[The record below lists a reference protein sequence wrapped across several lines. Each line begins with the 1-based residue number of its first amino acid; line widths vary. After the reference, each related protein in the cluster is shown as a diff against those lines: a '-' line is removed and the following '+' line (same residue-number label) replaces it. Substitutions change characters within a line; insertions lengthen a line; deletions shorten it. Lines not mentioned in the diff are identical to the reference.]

1 MTDSKPAVRN
11 PWAWVPSL
19 YLAESVPYVMV
30 MTVSV
35 IMYKRLGISNTDIAL
50 YTSWL
55 YLPWVIK
62 PLWSPFVDMFKTK
75 RLWILVTQALIGVV
89 LACVALTIPAS
100 RFFQYTIGL
109 FWLMAFCSATHDI
122 AADGFYMLGLREHQQ
137 AAFVGVRST
146 FYRIGTIAAQGLL
159 VIIAGTI
166 ESHSGLPPVDLKVVS
181 RPANAAVTVEAP
193 QAAPT
198 AGPALAIITEP
209 AVVEIGT
216 APRDG
221 KEVKAIVDEVRAAN
235 IRDGH
240 SDQAAAPSPPPTQE
254 ASWWQRNVSAPWG
267 RMTGSLE
274 AFLREHF
281 GDTRAG
287 EAGRAGNVSIVK
299 VRLSAAPEPGRNVVV
314 VISRAS
320 GDPNIEILEGGRL
333 VFNERNWDKPAG
345 VVLQLDS
352 KVTTRVESV
361 FRATAG
367 NIPLAWSSVFFV
379 LAGVYVVFYVYH
391 KFILPYPPSDRPAVS
406 TGGKSVLGEFFHTF
420 VLFFKKKDLGVLIAF
435 LLFYRFAEAQLV
447 KMVSP
452 FLLDPREIGGLGL
465 TTSEVGWV
473 YGTVGIGCLMIGGL
487 AGGYLISQ
495 QGLRFWLW
503 PMVII
508 MHSPD
513 LMFVYLSYAQP
524 ENLVLINAA
533 VAIEQFGYGFGF
545 TAYMLY
551 MIMVVEGEHKT
562 AHFAICTG
570 IMALGMMLPG
580 MWSGWLQDTIGYRHF
595 FLWVVL
601 STIPGFLV
609 AALVKIDPG
618 FGRKKAEAAK

>member
-1 MTDSKPAVRN
+1 MS
-11 PWAWVPSL
+11 
-19 YLAESVPYVMV
+19 
-30 MTVSV
+30 
-35 IMYKRLGISNTDIAL
+35 
-50 YTSWL
+50 TSWL

-75 RLWILVTQALIGVV
+75 RLWILTMQALIGAV

-100 RFFQYTIGL
+100 QFFQYTL
-109 FWLMAFCSATHDI
+109 AFFWLMAFCSATHDI
-122 AADGFYMLGLREHQQ
+122 AADGFYMLGLEQHQQ

-159 VIIAGTI
+159 VIIAGFI
-166 ESHSGLPPVDLKVVS
+166 ESHSGLPPVDLQVVS
-181 RPANAAVTVEAP
+181 RPAGVAATAEVIEQTPTV
-193 QAAPT
+193 
-198 AGPALAIITEP
+198 GGALSIITEP
-209 AVVEIGT
+209 SVVEIST
-216 APRDG
+216 TPRDK
-221 KEVKAIVDEVRAAN
+221 KEIKAVADDIRAAN
-235 IRDGH
+235 VREGH
-240 SDQAAAPSPPPTQE
+240 SAAVSASPTTQE

-267 RMTGSLE
+267 RMTSSFE
-274 AFLREHF
+274 TFLRDHF
-281 GDTRAG
+281 GDSRIV
-287 EAGRAGNVSIVK
+287 EVERAGNVGVAR
-299 VRLSAAPEPGRNVVV
+299 VRLSGPPEPGENVVV
-314 VISRAS
+314 VITRAS
-320 GDPNIEILEGGRL
+320 GDENIDVLEGGRL
-333 VFNERNWDKPAG
+333 VFNEHNWDKPAG

-352 KVTTRVESV
+352 KVTTKVDSV

-379 LAGVYVVFYVYH
+379 LAAAFVIVCVYH
-391 KFILPYPPSDRPAVS
+391 KFVLPYPLTDRPAVS
-406 TGGKSVLGEFFHTF
+406 TGDKSALGEFFHTF
-420 VLFFKKKDLGVLIAF
+420 VLFFKKKDLGIVIAF

-452 FLLDPREIGGLGL
+452 FLLDPREVGGLGL
-465 TTSEVGWV
+465 TTSEVGFV
-473 YGTVGIGCLMIGGL
+473 YGTVGIAFLMAGGL
-487 AGGYLISQ
+487 LGGYLISQ

-503 PMVII
+503 PMVVI

-513 LMFVYLSYAQP
+513 LIFVYLSYAQP
-524 ENLVLINAA
+524 ESNYLIGAA

-570 IMALGMMLPG
+570 FMAMGMMFPG

-609 AALVKIDPG
+609 AALVKIDPQ
-618 FGRKKAEAAK
+618 FGRKTTETAK